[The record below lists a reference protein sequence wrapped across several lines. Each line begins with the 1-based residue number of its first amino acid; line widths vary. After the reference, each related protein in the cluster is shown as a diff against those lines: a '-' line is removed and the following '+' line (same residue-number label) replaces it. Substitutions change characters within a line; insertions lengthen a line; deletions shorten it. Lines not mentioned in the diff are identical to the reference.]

1 MVAFIPGQQLFLVVK
16 IQTFFKLWRALISN
30 LGVKRDTTR
39 IKIPVAILMFFKK
52 TCRKSQRQCVEVSF
66 LTQTMA

>member
-1 MVAFIPGQQLFLVVK
+1 MVYIYSRSAIILVVK
-16 IQTFFKLWRALISN
+16 IQTIFKLWRALISN

-39 IKIPVAILMFFKK
+39 IKIPVAIFMFFKK
-52 TCRKSQRQCVEVSF
+52 LEDNVEVSF

>member
-1 MVAFIPGQQLFLVVK
+1 MVYIYSRSAIILVVK

-39 IKIPVAILMFFKK
+39 IKIPIAIFEEKVK
-52 TCRKSQRQCVEVSF
+52 DNVEVSF

>member
-39 IKIPVAILMFFKK
+39 IKIPVAIFEEKVK
-52 TCRKSQRQCVEVSF
+52 DNVEVSF

>member
-1 MVAFIPGQQLFLVVK
+1 MVYIYSRSAIILVVK

-39 IKIPVAILMFFKK
+39 IKIPVAIFMFFKK
-52 TCRKSQRQCVEVSF
+52 LEDNVEVSF